1 MPVAVEEMLPQFD
14 LLIGTEEEFLI
25 AGGVPGDLIAS
36 LQRVRAV
43 TPAAMVVKLGAK
55 GCAHVPDAVPAR
67 VRLRDHGRLSELLPG
82 SERRPAREP
91 QRTPVRTGH

>member
-1 MPVAVEEMLPQFD
+1 VTAQLQEMLPQFD

-55 GCAHVPDAVPAR
+55 AALCSRRGARAHR
-67 VRLRDHGRLSELLPG
+67 GRTDRAG
-82 SERRPAREP
+82 
-91 QRTPVRTGH
+91 